1 VLGERIG
8 RLGRMITMAINSRG
22 TKVMKVQLLDEKND
36 LISEYDNIRSAL
48 DEMERLTTSGQY
60 DIIMVEVSE

>member
-60 DIIMVEVSE
+60 DIIMVEVAE

>member
-1 VLGERIG
+1 
-8 RLGRMITMAINSRG
+8 MITMAINSRG